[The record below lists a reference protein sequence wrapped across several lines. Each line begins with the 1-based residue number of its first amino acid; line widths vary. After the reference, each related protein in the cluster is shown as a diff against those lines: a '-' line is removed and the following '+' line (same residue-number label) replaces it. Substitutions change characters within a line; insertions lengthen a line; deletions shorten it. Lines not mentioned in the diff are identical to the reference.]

1 MNHGN
6 KLNHLGRKSAH
17 RKALL
22 RNLTISLIMHKRITT
37 TEAKAKALRVFA
49 EPLFTKSKDDST
61 HNRRVIFSYLQNKE
75 ALIELFS
82 TVAPAIANRPGG
94 YLRVVKLGFRKG
106 DAADIAIIE
115 LVDFN
120 EVYKIKSD
128 AAKSTGRRGRR
139 GKGSA
144 TTTAVSDAVVEDAV
158 IDGDDTT
165 EVENK
170 D

>member
-22 RNLTISLIMHKRITT
+22 RNLMISLIIHKRITT
-37 TEAKAKALRVFA
+37 TLAKAKALRIFA
-49 EPLFTKSKDDST
+49 EPLFTKSKVDNT
-61 HNRRVIFSYLQNKE
+61 HNRRIIFSYLQNKE

-82 TVAPAIANRPGG
+82 TVSPAIADRPGG
-94 YLRVVKLGFRKG
+94 YLRIVKMGFRKG

-120 EVYKIKSD
+120 DVYKIKSD
-128 AAKSTGRRGRR
+128 SAKSSGRRGRR

-144 TTTAVSDAVVEDAV
+144 VNSGSTAVVEDAV
-158 IDGDDTT
+158 IEDENST
-165 EVENK
+165 ETEK
-170 D
+170 

>member
-22 RNLTISLIMHKRITT
+22 RNLMISLIVHKRITT
-37 TEAKAKALRVFA
+37 TLAKAKALRVFA
-49 EPLFTKSKDDST
+49 EPLFTKSKLDNT

-75 ALIELFS
+75 ALIELFA
-82 TVAPAIANRPGG
+82 TVAPAIADRPGG
-94 YLRVVKLGFRKG
+94 YLRIVKMGFRKG

-120 EVYKIKSD
+120 DVYKIKSD
-128 AAKSTGRRGRR
+128 SAKSTGRRGRR
-139 GKGSA
+139 GKGTS
-144 TTTAVSDAVVEDAV
+144 TVSSESTVVEDAV
-158 IDGDDTT
+158 ID
-165 EVENK
+165 EENSPVA
-170 D
+170 

>member
-128 AAKSTGRRGRR
+128 ATKSTGRRGRR
-139 GKGSA
+139 GKGSS
-144 TTTAVSDAVVEDAV
+144 TGIGSDAVVEDAV
-158 IDGDDTT
+158 MDGDDTK

>member
-1 MNHGN
+1 
-6 KLNHLGRKSAH
+6 
-17 RKALL
+17 
-22 RNLTISLIMHKRITT
+22 LIMHKRITT

-49 EPLFTKSKDDST
+49 EPLFTKSKNDST

-75 ALIELFS
+75 ALIELFA

-128 AAKSTGRRGRR
+128 TTKSTGRRGRR

-144 TTTAVSDAVVEDAV
+144 AGAESSAVVEDAV
-158 IDGDDTT
+158 MEADDTS
-165 EVENK
+165 ELENK

>member
-22 RNLTISLIMHKRITT
+22 RSLMTSLIVHKRITT
-37 TEAKAKALRVFA
+37 TLAKAKALRVFA
-49 EPLFTKSKDDST
+49 EPLFTKAKVDST
-61 HNRRVIFSYLQNKE
+61 HNRRVLFSYLQNKE

-82 TVAPAIANRPGG
+82 TISPAIAQRPGG
-94 YLRVVKLGFRKG
+94 YLRIVKMGFRKG
-106 DAADIAIIE
+106 DSADVAMIE

-120 EVYKIKSD
+120 EVYKITAESTKP
-128 AAKSTGRRGRR
+128 TGRRGRR

-144 TTTAVSDAVVEDAV
+144 ASAAPADQVVEDAV
-158 IDGDDTT
+158 
-165 EVENK
+165 VEEEDASESEK
-170 D
+170 

>member
-61 HNRRVIFSYLQNKE
+61 HNRRVIFGYLQNKE

-94 YLRVVKLGFRKG
+94 YLRIVKLGFRKG

-128 AAKSTGRRGRR
+128 TSKSSGRRGRR

-144 TTTAVSDAVVEDAV
+144 ANTDSSAVVEDAV
-158 IDGDDTT
+158 LDSDNAP
-165 EVENK
+165 ELENK

>member
-49 EPLFTKSKDDST
+49 EPLFTKSKNDST

-75 ALIELFS
+75 ALIELFA
-82 TVAPAIANRPGG
+82 TVAPAIASRPGG

-128 AAKSTGRRGRR
+128 TSKSTGRRGRR

-144 TTTAVSDAVVEDAV
+144 AGAESSAVVEDAV
-158 IDGDDTT
+158 MDADDTT
-165 EVENK
+165 ELENK

>member
-49 EPLFTKSKDDST
+49 EPLFTKSKNDST

-75 ALIELFS
+75 ALIELFA
-82 TVAPAIANRPGG
+82 TVAPAIANRPG
-94 YLRVVKLGFRKG
+94 GFRKG

-128 AAKSTGRRGRR
+128 TAKSTGRRGRR

-144 TTTAVSDAVVEDAV
+144 AGAESSAVVEDAV
-158 IDGDDTT
+158 IDSDDTS
-165 EVENK
+165 ELENK

>member
-22 RNLTISLIMHKRITT
+22 RNLMISLILHKRITT
-37 TEAKAKALRVFA
+37 TLAKAKALRVFG
-49 EPLFTKSKDDST
+49 EPLFTKSKVDNT

-94 YLRVVKLGFRKG
+94 YLRIVKMGFRKG
-106 DAADIAIIE
+106 DAADVAIIE

-120 EVYKIKSD
+120 DVYHIKAESS
-128 AAKSTGRRGRR
+128 KSTGRRGRR

-144 TTTAVSDAVVEDAV
+144 AVSATPAVVEDAV
-158 IDGDDTT
+158 MDDENTDDT
-165 EVENK
+165 EK
-170 D
+170 

>member
-128 AAKSTGRRGRR
+128 SVKSAGRRGRR
-139 GKGSA
+139 GKGTA
-144 TTTAVSDAVVEDAV
+144 TGTGSDAVVEDAV
-158 IDGDDTT
+158 MDADDTT

>member
-22 RNLTISLIMHKRITT
+22 RNLMISLIVHKRITT
-37 TEAKAKALRVFA
+37 TLAKAKALRVFA
-49 EPLFTKSKDDST
+49 EPLFTKSKMDNT

-75 ALIELFS
+75 ALIELFA
-82 TVAPAIANRPGG
+82 TVSPAIADRPGG
-94 YLRVVKLGFRKG
+94 YLRIVKMGFRKG

-120 EVYKIKSD
+120 DVYKIKTD
-128 AAKSTGRRGRR
+128 AAKATGRRGRR
-139 GKGSA
+139 GKGTAAGSTP
-144 TTTAVSDAVVEDAV
+144 TTVVEDAV
-158 IDGDDTT
+158 IDEENST
-165 EVENK
+165 EA
-170 D
+170 

>member
-22 RNLTISLIMHKRITT
+22 RNLMISLIMHKRITT

-94 YLRVVKLGFRKG
+94 YLRIVKLGFRKG

-128 AAKSTGRRGRR
+128 ATKSTGRRGRR
-139 GKGSA
+139 GKGSS
-144 TTTAVSDAVVEDAV
+144 TGIGSDAVVEDAV
-158 IDGDDTT
+158 MDGDDTK

>member
-49 EPLFTKSKDDST
+49 EPLFTKSKNDST

-75 ALIELFS
+75 ALIELFA

-128 AAKSTGRRGRR
+128 TSKSTGRRGRR

-144 TTTAVSDAVVEDAV
+144 AGAESSAVVEDAV
-158 IDGDDTT
+158 MDADDTT
-165 EVENK
+165 ELEIK

>member
-49 EPLFTKSKDDST
+49 EPLFTKSKNDST

-75 ALIELFS
+75 ALIELFA
-82 TVAPAIANRPGG
+82 TVAPLTPTDLPLKKVPSSRSKIAGLKDSSMKYSSIP
-94 YLRVVKLGFRKG
+94 
-106 DAADIAIIE
+106 IIKPHK
-115 LVDFN
+115 
-120 EVYKIKSD
+120 YSII
-128 AAKSTGRRGRR
+128 RQQ
-139 GKGSA
+139 
-144 TTTAVSDAVVEDAV
+144 
-158 IDGDDTT
+158 
-165 EVENK
+165 
-170 D
+170 

>member
-49 EPLFTKSKDDST
+49 EPLLTKSKDDST

-75 ALIELFS
+75 ALIELFA

-128 AAKSTGRRGRR
+128 ASKSAGRRGRR

-144 TTTAVSDAVVEDAV
+144 TGAESDATVEDAV
-158 IDGDDTT
+158 MDGDDTT
-165 EVENK
+165 GVENK

>member
-106 DAADIAIIE
+106 DSADIAIIE

-139 GKGSA
+139 GKGSS
-144 TTTAVSDAVVEDAV
+144 TGTGSDAVVEDAV
-158 IDGDDTT
+158 MDGDDNT
-165 EVENK
+165 EEENK

>member
-22 RNLTISLIMHKRITT
+22 RNLMISLIVHKRITT
-37 TEAKAKALRVFA
+37 TLAKAKALRVFA
-49 EPLFTKSKDDST
+49 EPLFTKSKLDNT

-75 ALIELFS
+75 ALIELFA
-82 TVAPAIANRPGG
+82 TVAPAIADRPGG
-94 YLRVVKLGFRKG
+94 YLRIVKMGFRKG

-120 EVYKIKSD
+120 DVYKIKSD
-128 AAKSTGRRGRR
+128 SAKSTGRRGRR
-139 GKGSA
+139 GKGTS
-144 TTTAVSDAVVEDAV
+144 TASSESTVVEDAV
-158 IDGDDTT
+158 ID
-165 EVENK
+165 EENSPEA
-170 D
+170 

>member
-1 MNHGN
+1 
-6 KLNHLGRKSAH
+6 
-17 RKALL
+17 
-22 RNLTISLIMHKRITT
+22 MHKRITT

-128 AAKSTGRRGRR
+128 SAKSAGRRGRR
-139 GKGSA
+139 GKGTA
-144 TTTAVSDAVVEDAV
+144 TGTGSDAVVEDAV
-158 IDGDDTT
+158 MDADDTT

>member
-128 AAKSTGRRGRR
+128 SAKSAGRRGRR

-144 TTTAVSDAVVEDAV
+144 TGTGSDAIVEDAV
-158 IDGDDTT
+158 MDADDTT

>member
-128 AAKSTGRRGRR
+128 AAKSTGRRCRR

-144 TTTAVSDAVVEDAV
+144 TGTGSDAVVEDAV

>member
-128 AAKSTGRRGRR
+128 SAKSAGRRGRR

-144 TTTAVSDAVVEDAV
+144 TGTGSDVVVEDAV
-158 IDGDDTT
+158 MDGDDTT

>member
-22 RNLTISLIMHKRITT
+22 RNLMISLIVHKRITT
-37 TEAKAKALRVFA
+37 TLAKAKALRVFA
-49 EPLFTKSKDDST
+49 EPLFTKCKIDNT

-75 ALIELFS
+75 AIIELFS
-82 TVAPAIANRPGG
+82 TVAPAIAARPGG
-94 YLRVVKLGFRKG
+94 YLRIIKLGIRKG
-106 DAADIAIIE
+106 DSADVAIIE

-120 EVYKIKSD
+120 DVYKIKSD
-128 AAKSTGRRGRR
+128 ATKSSSRRGRR

-144 TTTAVSDAVVEDAV
+144 AAVATEDRKSVV
-158 IDGDDTT
+158 
-165 EVENK
+165 
-170 D
+170 

>member
-22 RNLTISLIMHKRITT
+22 RNLMISLIVHKRITT
-37 TEAKAKALRVFA
+37 TLAKAKALRVFA
-49 EPLFTKSKDDST
+49 EPLFTKCKIDNT

-75 ALIELFS
+75 AIIELFS
-82 TVAPAIANRPGG
+82 TVAPAIAARPGG
-94 YLRVVKLGFRKG
+94 YLRIIKLGIRKG
-106 DAADIAIIE
+106 DSADVAIIE

-120 EVYKIKSD
+120 DVYKIKSD
-128 AAKSTGRRGRR
+128 ATKSSSRRGRR

-144 TTTAVSDAVVEDAV
+144 AAVAAETTSIVEDAE
-158 IDGDDTT
+158 IEEEDSA
-165 EVENK
+165 ESEK
-170 D
+170 

>member
-37 TEAKAKALRVFA
+37 TEAKAKAL
-49 EPLFTKSKDDST
+49 
-61 HNRRVIFSYLQNKE
+61 NRRVIFSYLQNKE

-144 TTTAVSDAVVEDAV
+144 TGTGSDAVVEDAV
-158 IDGDDTT
+158 IESDDTS

>member
-49 EPLFTKSKDDST
+49 EPLFTKSKNDST

-75 ALIELFS
+75 ALIELFA

-128 AAKSTGRRGRR
+128 TSKSSGRRGRR

-144 TTTAVSDAVVEDAV
+144 AGAESVVVEDAV
-158 IDGDDTT
+158 VDADDTT
-165 EVENK
+165 ELENK

>member
-49 EPLFTKSKDDST
+49 EPLFTKSKNDST

-75 ALIELFS
+75 ALIELFA

-128 AAKSTGRRGRR
+128 TSKSTGRRGRR
-139 GKGSA
+139 GKG
-144 TTTAVSDAVVEDAV
+144 TAAGAESSAVVEDAV
-158 IDGDDTT
+158 MDADDTT
-165 EVENK
+165 ELEYK

>member
-22 RNLTISLIMHKRITT
+22 RNLMISLIMHKRITT

-94 YLRVVKLGFRKG
+94 YLRIVKLGFRKG

-128 AAKSTGRRGRR
+128 ATKSAGRRGRR
-139 GKGSA
+139 GKGSS
-144 TTTAVSDAVVEDAV
+144 TGIGSDAVVEDAV
-158 IDGDDTT
+158 MDGDDTK

>member
-22 RNLTISLIMHKRITT
+22 RNLMISLIMHKRITT

-128 AAKSTGRRGRR
+128 SAKSAGRRGRR

-144 TTTAVSDAVVEDAV
+144 TGTGSDAVVEDVVMDA
-158 IDGDDTT
+158 DDTT

>member
-120 EVYKIKSD
+120 EVYRIKSD
-128 AAKSTGRRGRR
+128 SAKSAGRRGRR
-139 GKGSA
+139 GKGTA
-144 TTTAVSDAVVEDAV
+144 TGTGSDAVVEDAV
-158 IDGDDTT
+158 MDADDTT

>member
-49 EPLFTKSKDDST
+49 EPLFTKSKNDST

-75 ALIELFS
+75 ALIELFA

-128 AAKSTGRRGRR
+128 TSKSTGRRGRR

-144 TTTAVSDAVVEDAV
+144 AGAESSAVVEDAV
-158 IDGDDTT
+158 MDADDTT
-165 EVENK
+165 ELENK

>member
-37 TEAKAKALRVFA
+37 TEAKALRVFA

-75 ALIELFS
+75 ALIELFA

-139 GKGSA
+139 GKGAAAGVES
-144 TTTAVSDAVVEDAV
+144 SAVVEDAV
-158 IDGDDTT
+158 IDADDTS
-165 EVENK
+165 ELENK